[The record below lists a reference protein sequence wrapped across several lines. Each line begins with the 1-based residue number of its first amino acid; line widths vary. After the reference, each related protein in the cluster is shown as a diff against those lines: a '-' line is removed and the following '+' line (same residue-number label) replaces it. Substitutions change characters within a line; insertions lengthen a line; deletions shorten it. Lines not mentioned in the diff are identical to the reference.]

1 MDKQAYSI
9 LILILNLQIRSEETL
24 HNLTLFSD
32 KAAICSINARSDNQ
46 LIAAGSAEGE
56 VVVINNQNGKILA
69 NFASKKRTNQ
79 NEDEGSNSIE
89 SVIFSPPEVN
99 QVMAADVDGNLTVWD
114 LSSHVAKV
122 SNVLGK

>member
-1 MDKQAYSI
+1 M
-9 LILILNLQIRSEETL
+9 ILNLQIRSEETL

-56 VVVINNQNGKILA
+56 VVVVNNQNGKILA